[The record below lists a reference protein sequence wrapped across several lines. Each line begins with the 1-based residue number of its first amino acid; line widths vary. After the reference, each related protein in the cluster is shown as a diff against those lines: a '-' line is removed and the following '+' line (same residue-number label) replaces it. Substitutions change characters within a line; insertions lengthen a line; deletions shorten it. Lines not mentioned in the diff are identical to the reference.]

1 LPNRAPRG
9 YNPRMESKY
18 YLIAAGLFILAG
30 IITCFARNFAI
41 GAMWIAVGAAFVAI
55 SQRKTP

>member
-1 LPNRAPRG
+1 
-9 YNPRMESKY
+9 MQSKY

-41 GAMWIAVGAAFVAI
+41 GAMWIVIGATFVAL

>member
-1 LPNRAPRG
+1 
-9 YNPRMESKY
+9 MESKY